1 MSGLVLTARQ
11 APPRGIDLSAL
22 VPDRLAGLSPAEAAR
37 VALPLPGGDAVAA
50 GDLFAVTGEPGDAL
64 RLVGGLGQARGIGRG
79 MRGGTLVVEGDAG
92 DDTGLEMAGG
102 TLLVR
107 GSAGRRTGGAA
118 PGAKRG
124 MTGGQIVVLGDAGE
138 LTGACLRRGVIAV
151 AGGTGPGTAE
161 AAIAGTVVVGGAT
174 GPHPGRW
181 SKRGSIVALGA
192 VEPPATYAYACTYR
206 PPAVA
211 VLLRWLAAAH
221 RFPVSPAQV
230 AGRYRRFAGDLAET
244 GKGEI
249 LHWTG
254 E

>member
-11 APPRGIDLSAL
+11 APPRGTDLSAL
-22 VPDRLAGLSPAEAAR
+22 GPDRLAGLSPADVAR
-37 VALPLPGGDAVAA
+37 LALPLDGGGTVAA
-50 GDLFAVTGEPGDAL
+50 GDLFTVAGDVGDAV
-64 RLVGGLGQARGIGRG
+64 RLVGDLAPARGIGRG
-79 MRGGTLVVEGDAG
+79 MRSGTLVVEGDAG

-102 TLLVR
+102 TLVVH
-107 GSAGRRTGGAA
+107 GSAGARTGAA
-118 PGAKRG
+118 SPGAKRG
-124 MTGGQIVVLGDAGE
+124 MTGGEIVVLGAAGDF
-138 LTGACLRRGVIAV
+138 TGACMRRGLIAV
-151 AGGTGPGTAE
+151 AGGTGAGTAE

-181 SKRGSIVALGA
+181 NKRGSLVALGTIA
-192 VEPPATYAYACTYR
+192 PSPTYAYACTYR

-211 VLLRWLAAAH
+211 VLLRRLAAAH
-221 RFPVSPAQV
+221 RFPVTAAQV
-230 AGRYRRFAGDLAET
+230 AGRYRRFAGDLAES